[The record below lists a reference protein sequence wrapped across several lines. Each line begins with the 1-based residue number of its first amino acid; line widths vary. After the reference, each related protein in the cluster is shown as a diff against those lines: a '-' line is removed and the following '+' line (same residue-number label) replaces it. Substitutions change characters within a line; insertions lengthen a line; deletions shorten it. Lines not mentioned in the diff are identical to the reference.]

1 MLFHIY
7 ADYASE
13 GLIKAIVFKH
23 FTNDPV
29 FDRSMALDNRCGES
43 DRLLHGFA
51 VFVKNALEQNAK
63 KVFVFDLFDRVDIA
77 KGEALAEIL
86 APLFAAGVEIH
97 ASAEC
102 GENEVSHAVLK
113 AARASGYRTKITKA
127 LPR

>member
-7 ADYASE
+7 ADHASVD
-13 GLIKAIVFKH
+13 LIKAIA
-23 FTNDPV
+23 FTSFLSAPI
-29 FDRSMALDNRCGES
+29 FEYSMASNELCGEG

-51 VFVKNALEQNAK
+51 VFVKNALAQNTK
-63 KVFVFDLFDRVDIA
+63 KVFIFDLFDRIDIA
-77 KGEALAEIL
+77 KGEELSEIL

-97 ASAEC
+97 ASAKC

-113 AARASGYRTKITKA
+113 AAQASGYRTKITKA